1 MAEFKQNKEE
11 KKVGPFSIKQF
22 VWFILGLAIAA
33 NALTFLVLG
42 LIDDYA
48 GINNSILTTPN
59 SSMKEMMGGIGFTW
73 FGAMTLVLGALII
86 ALSLSFSSKDDD
98 REKERTSRR
107 EQRLKAMREQEQAKE
122 KVVLDFS
129 GTSAQEESK

>member
-1 MAEFKQNKEE
+1 MTEFKQNKEE
-11 KKVGPFSIKQF
+11 KKVGPFTVKQF
-22 VWFILGLAIAA
+22 VWFIIGCLIAA

-48 GINNSILTTPN
+48 GINNSVLTAPN
-59 SSMKEMMGGIGFTW
+59 SSMKELLGGIGFTW
-73 FGAMTLVLGALII
+73 FGALTLVVAALII
-86 ALSLSFSSKDDD
+86 ALNLSFSSKDDD

-107 EQRLKAMREQEQAKE
+107 EQRLKAMREQQENQG

-129 GTSAQEESK
+129 GTSAQEEKE

>member
-11 KKVGPFSIKQF
+11 KKVGPFTIKQF
-22 VWFILGLAIAA
+22 VWFVIGCLIAA
-33 NALTFLVLG
+33 NALVFLVLG

-48 GINNSILTTPN
+48 GINNSVLNAPN
-59 SSMKEMMGGIGFTW
+59 SSMKEMLGGIGFTW
-73 FGAMTLVLGALII
+73 FGAITLMVAALIV

-107 EQRLKAMREQEQAKE
+107 EQRLKAMREQQENQQ

-129 GTSAQEESK
+129 ATSAQEENK

>member
-11 KKVGPFSIKQF
+11 NKVGPFTVKQF
-22 VWFILGLAIAA
+22 IWFVLGLAIAA
-33 NALTFLVLG
+33 NALVFLVLG

-48 GINNSILTTPN
+48 GINNSILTLPN

-73 FGAMTLVLGALII
+73 FGAITLVLAALII

-107 EQRLKAMREQEQAKE
+107 EQRLKAMREQEANQQ

>member
-73 FGAMTLVLGALII
+73 FGAMTLILGALIV

>member
-1 MAEFKQNKEE
+1 MADFKQNKEE
-11 KKVGPFSIKQF
+11 KKIGPFTVKQF
-22 VWFILGLAIAA
+22 IWFILGALIAL

-48 GINNSILTTPN
+48 GINNSILTAPN
-59 SSMKEMMGGIGFTW
+59 SSMKASLGGIGFTW
-73 FGAMTLVLGALII
+73 FGVITLVLGALIV

-107 EQRLKAMREQEQAKE
+107 EQRLKAMREQEENKQ

-129 GTSAQEESK
+129 STSAQEETK

>member
-73 FGAMTLVLGALII
+73 FGAMTLVLGALIV